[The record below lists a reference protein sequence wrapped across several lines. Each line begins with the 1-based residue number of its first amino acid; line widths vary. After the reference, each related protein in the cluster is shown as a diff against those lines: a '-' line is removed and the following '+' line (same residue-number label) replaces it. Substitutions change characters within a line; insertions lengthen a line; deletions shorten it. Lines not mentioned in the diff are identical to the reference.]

1 MQRGQNSTLLG
12 NDYPNENMGQ
22 NRYFGWEG
30 QLTWQQTSDK
40 LQYFIAANVSTVGSE
55 VLYANE
61 VNRPYDWMKRTGQP
75 VSQSFGYIADG
86 LYQSQD
92 EINSSAT
99 TVGYKPQLGDI
110 KYKDLNADG
119 VIDQND
125 QATMGTAKPLFFYGI
140 SFGIT
145 WKGFD
150 ISAVLQGVQ
159 NYQSYL
165 GGSAYWAFPANGLG
179 QAWKENLGRWTP
191 DNAAGAT
198 YPRLSYGINA
208 NNHAT
213 SSYWLRN
220 NNFIRLKNAEI
231 GYSLPQS
238 LISKI
243 RLQSVRVFANGYNL
257 LTWATADFSDRDPEA
272 YLGGYPV
279 QRLVNFGLNIKF

>member
-1 MQRGQNSTLLG
+1 LLG
-12 NDYPNENMGQ
+12 NDYPNENIGQ

-30 QLTWQQTSDK
+30 QLCWQQTSNK

-55 VLYANE
+55 VLYADE
-61 VNRPYDWMKRTGQP
+61 VDRPYDWMKRTGQP
-75 VSQSFGYIADG
+75 VTQTFGYIADG
-86 LYQSQD
+86 LYQSPA
-92 EINSSAT
+92 ELNTHAT
-99 TVGYKPQLGDI
+99 TPGYKPQLGDI
-110 KYKDLNADG
+110 KYKDLNEDG

-125 QATMGTAKPLFFYGI
+125 QAAMGTTKPLLFFGV
-140 SFGIT
+140 SVGIT

-159 NYQSYL
+159 NNQVYL
-165 GGSAYWAFPANGLG
+165 GGNSYWAFPVNGLG
-179 QAWKENLGRWTP
+179 QAWSENLGRWTP
-191 DNAAGAT
+191 ANAAGAT
-198 YPRLSYGINA
+198 YPRLSYGGNT
-208 NNHAT
+208 NNYAT

-243 RLQSVRVFANGYNL
+243 RLQTVRLFANGYNL
-257 LTWATADFSDRDPEA
+257 LTWATADVSDRDPEA
-272 YLGGYPV
+272 YFGGYPV